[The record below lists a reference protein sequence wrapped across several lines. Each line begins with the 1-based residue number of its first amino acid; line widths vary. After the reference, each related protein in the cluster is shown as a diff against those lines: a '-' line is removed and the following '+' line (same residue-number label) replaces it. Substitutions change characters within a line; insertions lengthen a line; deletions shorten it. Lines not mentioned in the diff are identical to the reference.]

1 MVDAVVGRCLECGV
15 LEAGF
20 ARVHCDGCKAEYLL
34 AFSCKTRYFCPSCHA
49 KRLAEWT
56 LWLGD
61 ELLAPVPHRQMVFT
75 LPKRLRPYFLWRRKL
90 LGDLARVAAG
100 TATAFVH
107 DAGRGGVVGGDRA
120 LDPDA
125 RVAVEQNRTSTRS

>member
-1 MVDAVVGRCLECGV
+1 MLS
-15 LEAGF
+15 
-20 ARVHCDGCKAEYLL
+20 
-34 AFSCKTRYFCPSCHA
+34 FSCKSRYFCPSCHA

-100 TATAFVH
+100 TATALMRVTL
-107 DAGRGGVVGGDRA
+107 DEPDLSVGIVLSIHTHGSLLNIAPHRRVRRTAASGPTA
-120 LDPDA
+120 LSCGC
-125 RVAVEQNRTSTRS
+125 RRTRRRC